1 MVAGGTGQKTR
12 IRYGELVTLCP
23 FAGKDIK
30 TVSSFSCEMGFKIGG
45 LDDIQRFLD
54 DYKKGLEHQTFDEW
68 ANRVTQTAKELCSDP
83 DCKRIKLQQ
92 KQQQDTGNLS
102 LNFEFADKE
111 AIDCMLKAIDQL
123 QESMPP
129 SLQQIYEAIK
139 PQLEAKKAGF

>member
-1 MVAGGTGQKTR
+1 MRFR
-12 IRYGELVTLCP
+12 IE
-23 FAGKDIK
+23 
-30 TVSSFSCEMGFKIGG
+30 G
-45 LDDIQRFLD
+45 LEDIQKFLD
-54 DYKKGLEHQTFDEW
+54 DYKQGLERQTFDEW